1 MQSGGAR
8 VRLRRMAAAL
18 AVCCLGLT
26 VVGGGPVASAQA
38 PAEVRALWVLR
49 TSLSSPSAV
58 ASLVHTARE
67 RGFNTLLVQVRG
79 RGDAY
84 YSSTLEPRATDLIRQ
99 PSSFD
104 PLDTVVR
111 EAHDAGLRVHAWIN
125 LNLVSSAAEL
135 PASRDHLIYR
145 HPEWLMVPREIAQ
158 DVARLDATSPAYIGK
173 LARWTRAQADK
184 VEGLYASPLQPDAAK
199 YAESIVGDI
208 ARRYE
213 VDGIHLD
220 YVRYP
225 NDQFDY
231 SRYAISEF
239 RAEIRPG
246 LAAPVRAALDAKQ
259 EVDLFAYPDR
269 FPAEWK
275 SFRRAR
281 LSALV
286 MRLRTTVKAARPG
299 AMMTIAAAP
308 DAQEAFDRRLQDW
321 RTWIET
327 GVVDAICPMAYTQE
341 PARFA
346 EQIAAA
352 RDIAGGRAVWAGIG
366 AYRLT
371 PSQTIDNIQTTRRL
385 GTGGFILFSYDSLI
399 NPAQAPDYLATVSRS
414 AFGGVGAVETGSSR

>member
-1 MQSGGAR
+1 MIAFGTRSQIAHRKHAFALTVCSANCYIQSLYMQSGGAR

-49 TSLSSPSAV
+49 TSLTSPRPSPRSCTPRGNT
-58 ASLVHTARE
+58 ASTHCSFRCGAAATPTTA
-67 RGFNTLLVQVRG
+67 
-79 RGDAY
+79 A
-84 YSSTLEPRATDLIRQ
+84 TLEPRAADLIRQ
-99 PSSFD
+99 PASFD

-158 DVARLDATSPAYIGK
+158 DVARLDPTSPAYIGK

-231 SRYAISEF
+231 SRYAIAEF
-239 RAEIRPG
+239 RAEIRP
-246 LAAPVRAALDAKQ
+246 A
-259 EVDLFAYPDR
+259 
-269 FPAEWK
+269 W
-275 SFRRAR
+275 RRR
-281 LSALV
+281 SALRS
-286 MRLRTTVKAARPG
+286 MRSRRSICSPIRIVFLPSGKAFV
-299 AMMTIAAAP
+299 AP
-308 DAQEAFDRRLQDW
+308 D
-321 RTWIET
+321 
-327 GVVDAICPMAYTQE
+327 
-341 PARFA
+341 
-346 EQIAAA
+346 
-352 RDIAGGRAVWAGIG
+352 
-366 AYRLT
+366 
-371 PSQTIDNIQTTRRL
+371 
-385 GTGGFILFSYDSLI
+385 
-399 NPAQAPDYLATVSRS
+399 
-414 AFGGVGAVETGSSR
+414 